1 MINLFLDTEFT
12 TLDMPWPDLLS
23 IGIATREGPT
33 YYVELPYKAY
43 QLSWFC
49 KKHVVPLLDGNHIEP
64 HVAVLE
70 LCKWIEEFEEPC
82 IFVSDHPEIDHALV
96 SRLLNNYNV
105 WPTNLCRDAITLPF
119 KNIEHFQRYKT
130 NKQKLYN
137 SGKYRIHHA
146 LDDAKVFI
154 LASDT

>member
-12 TLDMPWPDLLS
+12 SLDLPWPDLLS

-33 YYVELPYKAY
+33 YYVELPYDKN
-43 QLSWFC
+43 QLSDFSRF
-49 KKHVVPLLDGNHIEP
+49 HVVPLLDGNQVQP

-96 SRLLNNYNV
+96 SRLLNRYDV
-105 WPTNLCRDAITLPF
+105 WPTNLCRDAMSLQF
-119 KNIEHFQRYKT
+119 KNFDHFQRYRA
-130 NKQKLYN
+130 NKKKLY
-137 SGKYRIHHA
+137 SEEYRIHHA

-154 LASDT
+154 LAIDT